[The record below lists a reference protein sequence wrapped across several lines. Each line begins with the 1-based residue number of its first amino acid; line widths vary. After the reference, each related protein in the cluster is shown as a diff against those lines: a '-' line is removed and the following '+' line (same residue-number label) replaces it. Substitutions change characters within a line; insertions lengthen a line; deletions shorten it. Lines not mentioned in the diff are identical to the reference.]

1 MPIIRCHLVAVGAV
15 WPVVSSAAE
24 PSITRTGRA
33 HIEVGPTSKEPVLL
47 SLEESVERV
56 IGSYKAAVLAKNV
69 DTFMHLYDPKV
80 RVFDTWGT
88 WSYEG
93 ADAWRIAVEGWL
105 SSLGTE
111 KVQVAFDEVHIA
123 GNLDFALVTALV
135 SFTAVSAQGETL
147 RSMENRLTWALR
159 TTGHVL
165 RIVHEHSSA
174 PIGFEDMKAIL
185 QRKPQA

>member
-1 MPIIRCHLVAVGAV
+1 M
-15 WPVVSSAAE
+15 
-24 PSITRTGRA
+24 
-33 HIEVGPTSKEPVLL
+33 
-47 SLEESVERV
+47 
-56 IGSYKAAVLAKNV
+56 GSYKAAVLAKNV

-111 KVQVAFDEVHIA
+111 KVQVAFEEVHVA
-123 GNLDFALVTALV
+123 GSLDFALVTAMV
-135 SFTAVSAQGETL
+135 SFTGVSAQGEQL
-147 RSMENRLTWALR
+147 RSMQNRFTWALK

-165 RIVHEHSSA
+165 RILHEHSSA

-185 QRKPQA
+185 QRKPKA

>member
-1 MPIIRCHLVAVGAV
+1 M
-15 WPVVSSAAE
+15 
-24 PSITRTGRA
+24 
-33 HIEVGPTSKEPVLL
+33 
-47 SLEESVERV
+47 
-56 IGSYKAAVLAKNV
+56 GSYKAAVLAKNV
-69 DTFMHLYDPKV
+69 DTFMHLYDPKL

-111 KVQVAFDEVHIA
+111 KLQVRFEEVQIT
-123 GNLDFALVTALV
+123 GSLDFALVTALV
-135 SFTAVSAQGETL
+135 SFNGISAQGEPL
-147 RSMENRLTWALR
+147 RSMQNRLTWALR

-185 QRKPQA
+185 QRNPKD